1 MFMTFKLGTPT
12 PDPLARKLQAIL
24 RGFEQ
29 STQPLTR
36 SWSMAASLGLLA
48 VAASTSAIGAAATSS
63 SETLEEVV
71 VTGSRIATP
80 ELETFAPTMVVS
92 SVAIENTGTINIST
106 TLRDLPSVGT
116 SVLSTSNSNFLT
128 SDSGINTINLRNLG
142 DQRTL
147 VLVNG
152 RRMTPGVAGTTEV
165 DLNTIPTEFI
175 DHIEI
180 VTGGASAIYGS
191 DAVAGVVNIIYKK
204 DFTGLTLQGQAGQ
217 SGYNDAGNYTAGLT
231 FGSAFAD
238 DRGHFMFNLSHDKD
252 QGLRSA
258 SRSSTNTDLSVTASG
273 LTNPQYSSY
282 IPEGNFFL
290 NSSAGGFGNSPTT
303 PAGVFSFNPDG
314 SLINQGIGPGFNRSA
329 DRIINVPVERTL
341 IASTVQYDFTDHHH
355 GYAEI
360 TYADTSSHS
369 QIEPTPL
376 AANGVNAVYGT
387 SADANGDP
395 IGMPVTNAYLQT
407 LPALAPIVSEINSWN
422 STGANCVGSLA
433 TNPAY
438 DCINYITFRRRL
450 TDIGDRGND
459 AVRQTYRVVLGVN
472 GDIGLGDWRYDAS
485 YTYGRTT
492 DDQISHGG
500 VNLLNFQQALN
511 SVVDPVS
518 GKIVCANAVAVNQ
531 GCVPINIFGIN
542 SITPAAAAYVSAA
555 ITRNVVMS
563 EGIASASAQ
572 GSLFELPAGKV
583 SLVVGAESRKDESSE
598 IQDPLTNLG
607 LNGSNALP
615 NVEGSISVKEAFT
628 ELEVPIL
635 KDVPAVKSLSFDAAF
650 READYSTSGHVNSW
664 KAGLNWAVLPDL
676 RFRGVY
682 SRAVRAPN
690 VGELYGGQSQTFP
703 PGISDP
709 CDGITATSNG
719 TTTAQIAAACRTIP
733 AVAAAIAGPTHTFAY
748 TPLDYQLIFGLEGSN
763 PALTPE
769 KSKTTTFGFV
779 VTPTV
784 VPGLSMS
791 VDYFDVK
798 VVSAVASINF
808 DTSIQD
814 CLSTSDP
821 TFCGNV
827 IRSAATGKITELL
840 QLNLNVGYIR
850 STGIDTAIRY
860 ALDFGRIGKLD
871 IGVAETHQLK
881 LEQAVPGAP
890 TEVDLGQLNSGGR
903 LGAGFRDRG
912 TLTLDYNL
920 GSFEASW
927 KMNYLSAIQDTT
939 VQNGVLFDEWNKVPA
954 YVYHDLQARYT
965 LPIRDKSKLTAYLG
979 VNNVFN
985 KKPPFLPGAYASDVT
1000 GTNTAADSYDVVG
1013 LFWYGGF
1020 KFKF

>member
-1 MFMTFKLGTPT
+1 MTLKLSESGQ
-12 PDPLARKLQAIL
+12 LAEKVRAVL
-24 RGFEQ
+24 RV
-29 STQPLTR
+29 
-36 SWSMAASLGLLA
+36 SLGLLA
-48 VAASTSAIGAAATSS
+48 VTTSAGVAVAAAAGSA
-63 SETLEEVV
+63 ETLEEVV

-80 ELETFAPTMVVS
+80 ELQTFAPTLVVS
-92 SVAIENTGTINIST
+92 SAAIENTGTINIAT

-175 DHIEI
+175 ERIDI

-204 DFTGLTLQGQAGQ
+204 NFDGLLVQGQAGQ
-217 SGYNDAGNYTAGLT
+217 SGDRDAGNYTGGLT
-231 FGSAFAD
+231 FGTAFAD
-238 DRGHFMFNLSHDKD
+238 DRGHLMFNVSHDKD

-258 SRSSTNTDLSVTASG
+258 QRKATATDLSVTATG
-273 LTNPQYSSY
+273 LHNPQFSSY
-282 IPEGNFFL
+282 TPQGNYFFS
-290 NSSAGGFGNSPTT
+290 SSALGFDNSPTT

-314 SLINQGIGPGFNRSA
+314 TLINQNLGPGFNRSA
-329 DRIINVPVERTL
+329 QRIIDVPVERTL
-341 IASTVQYDFTDHHH
+341 VASTLSYDLTEHHH
-355 GYAEI
+355 AYSEI
-360 TYADTSSHS
+360 TYSDTSTHS

-387 SADANGDP
+387 AVDANGAA
-395 IGMPVTNAYLQT
+395 IGMPITNAYLQT
-407 LPALAPIVSEINSWN
+407 LPALAPIVAEINSWN

-450 TDIGDRGND
+450 SDIADRGND
-459 AVRQTYRVVLGVN
+459 AVRQTYRLVLGVN
-472 GDIGLGDWRYDAS
+472 GDIGLGDWTYDGS

-492 DDQISHGG
+492 DDQISHGA
-500 VNLLNFQQALN
+500 VNLLNFAQALN

-518 GKIVCANAVAVNQ
+518 GKIVCADAVAVNQ

-542 SITPAAAAYVSAA
+542 SISKAAAGYVGAA
-555 ITRNVVMS
+555 ITRNVVLS
-563 EGIASASAQ
+563 EEVSTVSAQ
-572 GSLFELPAGKV
+572 GTLFELPAGKAT
-583 SLVVGAESRKDESSE
+583 LVVGGESRKDSSSE

-635 KDVPAVKSLSFDAAF
+635 KDLPAVKSLSVNAAF
-650 READYSTSGHVNSW
+650 REAHYSTSGSVNSW

-676 RFRGVY
+676 RIRGVY

-709 CDGITATSNG
+709 CDGLGPTGNG
-719 TTTAQIAAACRTIP
+719 NTTAQIAAACRAIP
-733 AVAAAIAGPTHTFAY
+733 AVAAAIAGPAHQFAY
-748 TPLDYQLIFGLEGSN
+748 TPLDYQLIFGLIGSN

-784 VPGLSMS
+784 VPGLSLS

-798 VVSAVASINF
+798 VVGAVAAINF
-808 DTSIQD
+808 ETSIQD
-814 CLSTSDP
+814 CLSTAVS
-821 TFCGNV
+821 TFCNNV
-827 IRSAATGKITELL
+827 FRNAATGKISELL

-850 STGIDTAIRY
+850 STGIDSALRY
-860 ALDFGRIGKLD
+860 AIDMGGIGRLDVGL
-871 IGVAETHQLK
+871 AETHQLK

-903 LGAGFRDRG
+903 LGAGFRDRA

-920 GSFEASW
+920 HDLEASW
-927 KMNYLSAIQDTT
+927 KVNYLSAIQDTT
-939 VQNGVLFDEWNKVPA
+939 PANGILYQKWNNVPA
-954 YVYHDLQARYT
+954 YVYNDAQVRYT
-965 LPIRDKSKLTAYLG
+965 FPIGGKSKLTTYLG

-1000 GTNTAADSYDVVG
+1000 GTNTAADSYDVIGV
-1013 LFWYGGF
+1013 FWYGGF
-1020 KFKF
+1020 KAKF